1 MDTSILLFCFL
12 AVTILCALGGVVSWI
27 IYSPKKA
34 RGIKGKRR
42 ILCIGDSI
50 TFGAG
55 VPYTRW
61 KDSYPAILEQKL
73 GDDFQV
79 LNYGISG
86 ATLLSK
92 GDKPYSTSFLK
103 AARKTDPEVCILMLG
118 TNDSKPHN
126 WDAAKYQ
133 ETLACWIADLRNFPS
148 EPFVYIMTPPAAFS
162 VDGNPV
168 VYTIREDV
176 ICDQIRPIVK
186 RQAQRYHTGL
196 VDLFAATENCPE
208 LFMDG
213 VHPNKQGN
221 EVIAQQI
228 YNALIM
234 KK

>member
-1 MDTSILLFCFL
+1 MKD
-12 AVTILCALGGVVSWI
+12 TILIVLLAMVLAALLGTAIHRWVFR
-27 IYSPKKA
+27 PRKERA
-34 RGIKGKRR
+34 EDGKRR

-50 TFGAG
+50 TYGAG
-55 VPYTRW
+55 VLYSRW
-61 KDSYPAILEQKL
+61 KNAYPAILKKML

-86 ATLLSK
+86 ATLLEE
-92 GDKPYSTSFLK
+92 GDTPYRKSFLK
-103 AARKTDPEVCILMLG
+103 AARNTDPEVCILMLG
-118 TNDSKPHN
+118 TNDSKPCN
-126 WDAAKYQ
+126 WNANKY
-133 ETLACWIADLRNFPS
+133 EEALGRWIDDLRSFPS
-148 EPFVYIMTPPAAFS
+148 NPMVYIMTPPAAFR
-162 VDGNPV
+162 VDGKPV

-228 YNALIM
+228 YNALKM
-234 KK
+234 KE